1 MNERKLLRE
10 LQSGDTGALS
20 EIITFYTPYLYTV
33 AANIMG
39 HALPRED
46 AEEAVSDTFVA
57 LWYNR
62 DMVAPGKLKAYLAAV
77 VRNKAK
83 SALRA
88 AHLAESLDDD
98 TIRLTVPDDLEKNAL
113 LFELSEL
120 AHEAVDS
127 LGEPD
132 TEIFKRHYFLYQKTE
147 EIAAALDMPGATVR
161 TRLARGRARLRAY
174 LTERGYT
181 CEDTNL

>member
-1 MNERKLLRE
+1 MNERRLLSQ

-20 EIITFYTPYLYTV
+20 EIIAFYTPYLYTV
-33 AANIMG
+33 AFNIMG

-57 LWYNR
+57 LWLNR
-62 DMVAPGKLKAYLAAV
+62 DMIAPGKLKAYLAAV

-88 AHLAESLDDD
+88 AHVAEPLEDDMLNLAAPGDMERS
-98 TIRLTVPDDLEKNAL
+98 AL
-113 LFELSEL
+113 LFELSDL
-120 AHEAVDS
+120 AREAVDM
-127 LGEPD
+127 LGQPD

-181 CEDTNL
+181 CEDTDF